1 MIAEAGREPRQFIA
15 CGFRYFGLIVQAID
29 RASKHPAFWKSVPP
43 LRGRISAQS
52 NVNGLIQPL
61 SDGGIVGY
69 CRNHDLQRG
78 RWLCLL
84 SGNGKTDLNDLN

>member
-1 MIAEAGREPRQFIA
+1 MIDDTGREPRKFIA

-43 LRGRISAQS
+43 LRGRISAQR

-61 SDGGIVGY
+61 SAMAGSLVTGATMISSVVVGY
-69 CRNHDLQRG
+69 VCFQETAKLI
-78 RWLCLL
+78 
-84 SGNGKTDLNDLN
+84 STT